1 MAQVTTYDHG
11 VPWEL
16 AHGMTQG
23 YCVGGTIYISGQFS
37 HDMDGGFVGEGDF
50 EAQLQQT
57 FANLDRVLAGFNV
70 GRSNIAE
77 LTIYLT
83 NPKDHFEAFGRLY
96 KAYVGDHRP
105 AATVVG
111 VTGLAFPP
119 QLVEIRAVAH
129 TG

>member
-1 MAQVTTYDHG
+1 MAQVTVYDHG

-23 YCVGGTIYISGQFS
+23 YRVNGMIYISGQFS
-37 HDMDGGFVGEGDF
+37 HDATGGFVGEGDF
-50 EAQLQQT
+50 EAQLRQT
-57 FANLDRVLAGFNV
+57 FDNLDRVLTGFAV

-77 LTIYLT
+77 LTIYLA
-83 NPKDHFEAFGRLY
+83 NPKQDFEAFAKLY
-96 KAYVGDHRP
+96 KVYIGDHRP

-111 VTGLAFPP
+111 VAGLAFPP

-129 TG
+129 TD

>member
-1 MAQVTTYDHG
+1 MANVTRYDHG

-23 YCVGGTIYISGQFS
+23 YCVNGMIYMSGQFA
-37 HDMDGGFVGEGDF
+37 HDMEGALVGVGDF
-50 EAQLQQT
+50 EAQLRQT
-57 FANLDRVLAGFNV
+57 LANLDRVLAGFNV

-77 LTIYLT
+77 LTVYLT
-83 NPKDHFEAFGRLY
+83 NPGDHFGLFGPIY

-111 VTGLAFPP
+111 VTALAFPE

-129 TG
+129 TD